1 MEADGQGGSVVAMKS
16 ILVPVDGSESA
27 NRAAA
32 FAAAL
37 GRALSSELTLLYVY
51 DAPAAAV
58 LGLASLGGSEVK
70 QALEKAAEASF
81 ARALAAMGDVS
92 GMRVEKVATT
102 GHPFEEIVSHAKSLA
117 CDLIV
122 MGSRGLSP
130 LQEML
135 LGSVSDRVLRF
146 APCAVTIVR

>member
-1 MEADGQGGSVVAMKS
+1 MKS

-27 NRAAA
+27 NRAAG
-32 FAAAL
+32 FAATL
-37 GRALSSELTLLYVY
+37 GRALSSQLTLLYVY

-58 LGLASLGGSEVK
+58 LGLASLGEAAVK
-70 QALEKAAEASF
+70 AALEKVAENSF

-92 GMRVEKVATT
+92 ELRLEQVSTT
-102 GHPFEEIVSHAKSLA
+102 GHPFEEIVSHAKSLSS
-117 CDLIV
+117 DLIV

>member
-1 MEADGQGGSVVAMKS
+1 MKS

-27 NRAAA
+27 GRAAA
-32 FAAAL
+32 FAATL
-37 GRALSSELTLLYVY
+37 GRALSSPLTLLYVY

-58 LGLASLGGSEVK
+58 LGLASLGESAVK
-70 QALEKAAEASF
+70 AALEQVAETSF
-81 ARALAAMGDVS
+81 EYALGAMGDVS
-92 GMRVEKVATT
+92 GLTLEKISTT
-102 GHPFEEIVSHAKSLA
+102 GHPFEEIVSHAKSRG

-130 LQEML
+130 LQEMW

-146 APCAVTIVR
+146 APCPVTIVR

>member
-1 MEADGQGGSVVAMKS
+1 MKS

-32 FAAAL
+32 FAATL
-37 GRALSSELTLLYVY
+37 GKALSSQLTLLYVY
-51 DAPAAAV
+51 DAPTAAL
-58 LGLASLGGSEVK
+58 LGLASLEEAGV
-70 QALEKAAEASF
+70 KAALSQAAENSF
-81 ARALAAMGDVS
+81 TRALAAMGDVS
-92 GMRVEKVATT
+92 GLRLEQVSTT
-102 GHPFEEIVSHAKSLA
+102 GHPFEEIISYAKSLS
-117 CDLIV
+117 CGLIV

>member
-1 MEADGQGGSVVAMKS
+1 MRS
-16 ILVPVDGSESA
+16 ILVPVDGSDSA
-27 NRAAA
+27 SHAAG
-32 FAAAL
+32 FAATLA
-37 GRALSSELTLLYVY
+37 RSLSSKLTLLHVY
-51 DAPAAAV
+51 DAPTASL
-58 LGLASLGGSEVK
+58 LGLASLGEVGVK
-70 QALEKAAEASF
+70 AALEKVAQHSF
-81 ARALAAMGDVS
+81 ERALQAMGEVS
-92 GMRVEKVATT
+92 GLSLEKISTT
-102 GHPFEEIVSHAKSLA
+102 GHPFEEIVSYAKALS